1 MKNLGYYLLC
11 TVGMVLG
18 LAIMLPSAYGVYK
31 SGAWTWST
39 VQLHSG
45 GGHPLN
51 ATFAIAFGLLGLL
64 AILATGAGSLGGL
77 ALIIASLVAMNQPR
91 SSLGLRPGA
100 AEALNAAEAESKSET
115 LNQAE
120 VREAV
125 D

>member
-1 MKNLGYYLLC
+1 
-11 TVGMVLG
+11 MVLG
-18 LAIMLPSAYGVYK
+18 VAIMLPCAYGVYK
-31 SGAWTWST
+31 SGVWTWST

-77 ALIIASLVAMNQPR
+77 ALTIASLVAMNQPG
-91 SSLGLRPGA
+91 SSQNTQPAAAETSTTAGAENKDLSA
-100 AEALNAAEAESKSET
+100 AEA
-115 LNQAE
+115 
-120 VREAV
+120 REAV